1 MQTTYI
7 SKPSDLIPYFLRGL
21 TELPNNTGRIVEI
34 AEKIDGYIE
43 SGLITII
50 GELKFEWQYKMR
62 WVKSNLK
69 KGGVIRKDYKVGS
82 KQYWTICAS

>member
-1 MQTTYI
+1 MQTTFI

-50 GELKFEWQYKMR
+50 GELKFEW
-62 WVKSNLK
+62 
-69 KGGVIRKDYKVGS
+69 
-82 KQYWTICAS
+82 

>member
-21 TELPNNTGRIVEI
+21 TELPDNTRRIVEI

-82 KQYWTICAS
+82 KQYWTMCAD